1 MAGRNRDVGDL
12 IIFTWQYNSFLLS
25 NMRAERQGGLLVFL
39 GGLGLLVLG
48 CDAGNFKVL
57 GSFFVYYYYLGFW
70 RGGCVF
76 FFFAWRGGRGDYIID
91 FYFLSHSLAG
101 GLAGWAGDSNIG
113 VLV

>member
-1 MAGRNRDVGDL
+1 MAWRNRGVGDL

-57 GSFFVYYYYLGFW
+57 GSFFVYYYYHLGFW
-70 RGGCVF
+70 RGCF
-76 FFFAWRGGRGDYIID
+76 FF
-91 FYFLSHSLAG
+91 LL
-101 GLAGWAGDSNIG
+101 
-113 VLV
+113 